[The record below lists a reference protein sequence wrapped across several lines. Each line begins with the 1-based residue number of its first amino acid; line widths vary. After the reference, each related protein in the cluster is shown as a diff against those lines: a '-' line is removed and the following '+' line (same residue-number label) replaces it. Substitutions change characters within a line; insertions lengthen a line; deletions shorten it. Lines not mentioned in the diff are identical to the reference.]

1 MPTKKNLKSLNL
13 RALLLSGGFLDPET
27 SDIFMS
33 NRLGGAYMIRDC
45 LQKYNVETE
54 VVDMLESWPEDIAD
68 KYLDHY
74 SKRHW
79 VNIICIS
86 GTFMTNEYVSKISA
100 KAKKYFPRAV
110 ILLGSGNPSL
120 KSNHFVNYH
129 VYSYG
134 EKAVIACLENYF
146 LGTPLECETRGRT
159 KFVNALH
166 NYVAWPKEDY
176 SLKYQDTD
184 FVDQNTVGT
193 FEMSRGCRFKC
204 SFCNWPILGI
214 KEDTSQKDIQ
224 YQVDALEHN
233 YQKYGMTEYFIADDT
248 YNDRTSKLEKLAEIV
263 SRLSFEPNFTAFMR
277 LDLLWSLREQW
288 DLLKPARLLS
298 HHYGLETFNKE
309 TAKIIGKGKQ
319 AEIAKDTLLE
329 IQNYL
334 GEDYTGYATL
344 IVGLPKESKE
354 SIQATHDWL
363 NENWSRGYWHWY
375 NLDIHQDAE
384 VLSAFGTDMAKYNYT
399 VDKGKVPL
407 GLSKKVNEG
416 TVFWKNEYFDAN
428 SSYEFAQQLNSGRKK
443 RVPNAWMM
451 RQGTISPREV
461 LEKYIRKKFDLL
473 YKIW

>member
-1 MPTKKNLKSLNL
+1 MPTKKSLKSLKL
-13 RALLLSGGFLDPET
+13 RALLISGGFLDPDH
-27 SDIFMS
+27 SNIFLS
-33 NRLGGAYMIRDC
+33 NRLGGSYMIRDC
-45 LQKYNVETE
+45 LQKYNIETE
-54 VVDMLESWPEDIAD
+54 VVDMFESWPDEWAE
-68 KYLDHY
+68 KYLNDYRKPH
-74 SKRHW
+74 R
-79 VNIICIS
+79 VDIVCIS
-86 GTFMTNEYVSKISA
+86 ATFMTNNYVTRLSA
-100 KAKKYFPRAV
+100 KVKKYFPRAV

-120 KSNHFVNYH
+120 KSNHFINYQ

-146 LGTPLECETRGRT
+146 LGTPLEYKIKGKT

-184 FVDQNTVGT
+184 FVDSNTVGT
-193 FEMSRGCRFKC
+193 LEMSRGCRFKC

-288 DLLKPARLLS
+288 DLLRPARLLS

-309 TAKIIGKGKQ
+309 SAKIIGKGKQ

-334 GEDYTGYATL
+334 GEDYIGYATL

-354 SIQATHDWL
+354 SIQSTHDWL
-363 NENWSRGYWHWY
+363 KENWSRGYWHWY
-375 NLDIHQDAE
+375 NLDIQKDAE

-399 VDKGKVPL
+399 IDEGKVPL
-407 GLSKKVNEG
+407 GLSKKFADG

-428 SSYEFAQQLNSGRKK
+428 SSYEFAQQLNANRPK
-443 RVPNAWMM
+443 RVPNAWMT
-451 RQGTISPREV
+451 RNGNISPRDV

-473 YKIW
+473 YKIM